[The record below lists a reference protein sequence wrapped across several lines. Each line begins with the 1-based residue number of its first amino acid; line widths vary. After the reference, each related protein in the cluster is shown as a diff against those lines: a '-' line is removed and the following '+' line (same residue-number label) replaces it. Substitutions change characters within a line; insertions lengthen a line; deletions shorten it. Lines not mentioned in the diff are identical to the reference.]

1 MLGNK
6 VHLKDRRTKNYI
18 RSLQSACISERDP
31 DLRIKEILSIHK
43 SPNNILLVIVSTKNI
58 WQNPPSKSHA
68 LIKEN
73 ASNSKEKKFALNVIK

>member
-18 RSLQSACISERDP
+18 DHYKVHVYLKDVP
-31 DLRIKEILSIHK
+31 DLRVKEILNIHK
-43 SPNNILLVIVSTKNI
+43 SPNNILLVIVSTKNV
-58 WQNPPSKSHA
+58 WQNLPSKSHA
-68 LIKEN
+68 LIEEN